1 MDSDS
6 TQFRASAPLPG
17 ASIPSR
23 GPSRRTFLTT
33 TAALG
38 IGAVAGTGIA
48 GIAWG
53 APPPD
58 CGSPSDSSKTNG
70 RFWLWD
76 QVKGCTPAQPGSN
89 LYVKQISASPNR
101 FYAIRRGGD
110 NPHGNNDMLLMP
122 TNRISGIECSYLRH
136 DPPNWWAGAW
146 REAVANIPAKP
157 SSPLALGVN
166 SKDRRGQDQLHI
178 HLSQVFYPTFSDLRQ
193 IQPVTKISDWMTP
206 QANVE
211 LRINDRHKTPLRK
224 TAWFRVVK
232 YTGALP
238 NLFAELAKVLPATES
253 MEHQVV
259 GAVWTGIGSTY
270 YLINS
275 TALKTPKGPGTGLL
289 DYIYN
294 WPANKP

>member
-6 TQFRASAPLPG
+6 TPFPDASAPLPG
-17 ASIPSR
+17 ASIPGR
-23 GPSRRTFLTT
+23 GVSRRTFLTT

-38 IGAVAGTGIA
+38 IGAVAGTGVA

-136 DPPNWWAGAW
+136 DPPNWWSGAW

-206 QANVE
+206 PRCARPPGSGWSSTPGRC
-211 LRINDRHKTPLRK
+211 RICSPNSRRSSRRPR
-224 TAWFRVVK
+224 AWNTRSSGQSGPAS
-232 YTGALP
+232 GAP
-238 NLFAELAKVLPATES
+238 T
-253 MEHQVV
+253 
-259 GAVWTGIGSTY
+259 T
-270 YLINS
+270 
-275 TALKTPKGPGTGLL
+275 
-289 DYIYN
+289 
-294 WPANKP
+294 